1 MVNGT
6 PNSGYMDFGY
16 MDFWLYAFLAV
27 PEQNGLD
34 FGYMYC

>member
-16 MDFWLYAFLAV
+16 MGFRLYAFLAG
-27 PEQNGLD
+27 PERNGLD